1 MTQPGI
7 STRALSR
14 TRLALLLF
22 VVATSSTIA
31 IQTWWAV
38 AQDKRQTL
46 TSETTNGLVAVRLLE
61 EHASQTLQDAVHTL
75 DRVARAVQTGTASS
89 DPEHIRR
96 IVASHDIGHSR
107 HLKALQYVTP
117 QGMSWISSPDFPTHP
132 TQASARTHI
141 QYLLNHPEDH
151 AAQVG
156 HPYASAYDSQWVIPV
171 ARTLYNPADQAV
183 GVVSVDIR
191 LSYFWNAVLTGRE
204 GKQRQR
210 DAAVG

>member
-96 IVASHDIGHSR
+96 LTIGAAGLRAALARMRDSELKIQASND
-107 HLKALQYVTP
+107 ALQSQLRKGTDK
-117 QGMSWISSPDFPTHP
+117 W
-132 TQASARTHI
+132 ARAKI
-141 QYLLNHPEDH
+141 WLN
-151 AAQVG
+151 
-156 HPYASAYDSQWVIPV
+156 S
-171 ARTLYNPADQAV
+171 
-183 GVVSVDIR
+183 
-191 LSYFWNAVLTGRE
+191 
-204 GKQRQR
+204 
-210 DAAVG
+210 